1 LRLSCIT
8 LRRTS
13 IASCVD
19 HRNGIY
25 LDSLR
30 TAFEASGT
38 QLASIGHFRFRASH
52 MRMWADLIRWYC
64 GFEELGKDKENQD
77 DRASVT
83 GLSATVVIDG

>member
-1 LRLSCIT
+1 
-8 LRRTS
+8 
-13 IASCVD
+13 VD
-19 HRNGIY
+19 HGNGIY

-30 TAFEASGT
+30 AAFEASST
-38 QLASIGHFRFRASH
+38 QLARITHVYVG
-52 MRMWADLIRWYC
+52 RWYC